1 MHLHTSGSKN
11 QLVVMPLMYH
21 RDTKQLQQIYKRQL
35 WREVGVWMQDRTQ
48 TLWDGG
54 FPDEAAALYSE
65 FAVDT

>member
-1 MHLHTSGSKN
+1 
-11 QLVVMPLMYH
+11 MPLMYH

-35 WREVGVWMQDRTQ
+35 WREVGVWMQDRAQ

>member
-1 MHLHTSGSKN
+1 M
-11 QLVVMPLMYH
+11 QLLGYGPISQLFVMPPMYH
-21 RDTKQLQQIYKRQL
+21 KDTRQLQQIYQRKL
-35 WREVGVWMQDRTQ
+35 WREVGVWMQDRAQ